1 MHRDASYYPEDESN
15 YGEADSRG
23 SSVAGDR
30 PVRPV
35 KPVKRKK
42 AKPRGGGAAQPKAVR
57 PERVTVAGLGT
68 LTTADGLEAFLL

>member
-1 MHRDASYYPEDESN
+1 MHRDGAYRPEEESN

-35 KPVKRKK
+35 KRKK
-42 AKPRGGGAAQPKAVR
+42 AKPRGGGAAQPKADR

-68 LTTADGLEAFLL
+68 LTTADGLEAYLL